1 MNDLKNLSHDLH
13 TSGKK
18 AGGTSR
24 RPVLQRQQRQ
34 SSEETTESGRSAN
47 VHFKED
53 PEYFEA
59 KDSDIYGKIAVSS
72 ELLGIP
78 KTSTATSK
86 GMTILYSCGEREAR
100 ATVHSGPKGCNNYF

>member
-18 AGGTSR
+18 TSGHGAGGTSR

-34 SSEETTESGRSAN
+34 SSEETTESSRSAN

-72 ELLGIP
+72 EL
-78 KTSTATSK
+78 
-86 GMTILYSCGEREAR
+86 
-100 ATVHSGPKGCNNYF
+100 